1 MSVEDV
7 AAPRV
12 EPGVAR
18 RLMDV
23 VALTKPRLN
32 ALTVFAVAAGWT
44 AAAGLGGDPR
54 VFAATVLG
62 SALVAGGASALNQYV
77 ERGRD
82 ALMTRTADR
91 PLPAGRL
98 APREGLAVGAA
109 MSIAG
114 LAAIAVATN
123 ALTVALAVLCLV
135 WYVAVY
141 TPLKTRTSLNTI
153 AGTISGALPPAMGV
167 AAATG
172 RFTFEAWFLFSL
184 MVAWQ
189 LPHFLSIAW
198 LYRGDY
204 ERAGYVMLPSVA
216 DGEAQTARQVV
227 VQSLL
232 TVVVSLAAVPF
243 HLAGRTYL
251 LVAFGAGIVLVGAG
265 VAFALARTDDAARRL
280 LRVSIV
286 YLPVVLTAFALDRV

>member
-1 MSVEDV
+1 VSAEDL
-7 AAPRV
+7 AAAGTA
-12 EPGVAR
+12 PGVAR
-18 RLMDV
+18 RLLDV
-23 VALTKPRLN
+23 LALTKPRLN

-44 AAAGLGGDPR
+44 AAVGKSGDPH

-62 SALVAGGASALNQYV
+62 SALVAGGSSALNQYV
-77 ERGRD
+77 ERDRD
-82 ALMTRTADR
+82 ALMARTADR

-98 APREGLAVGAA
+98 SPRDGLVAGVA
-109 MSIAG
+109 MSVAG
-114 LAAIAVATN
+114 LAALALATN
-123 ALTVALAVLCLV
+123 ALTVALAFVCLA

-153 AGTISGALPPAMGV
+153 AGTISGALPPVMGV

-204 ERAGYVMLPSVA
+204 ERGGYVMLPSVP

-232 TVVVSLAAVPF
+232 TMFVSLAAVPF

-280 LRVSIV
+280 LRVSILH
-286 YLPVVLTAFALDRV
+286 LPVVLTAFALDRV